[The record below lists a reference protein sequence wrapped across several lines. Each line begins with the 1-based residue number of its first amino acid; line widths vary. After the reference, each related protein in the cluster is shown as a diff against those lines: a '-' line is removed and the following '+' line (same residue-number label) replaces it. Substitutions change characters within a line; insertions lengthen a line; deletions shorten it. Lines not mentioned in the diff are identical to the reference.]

1 MGDHPLPSRGLA
13 DVPRVLLISH
23 EPIGEPG
30 LVGRILVE
38 RGCETE
44 LHVVLADPEHPNVDY
59 PDPQQFD
66 AVIAF
71 GSFSS
76 AYDPAARP
84 WVEPEVDLIRRML
97 ADDLPYLGVCFGGQL
112 LAEALGGTV
121 EAAPSGHD
129 EIGLVTFDEADG
141 VPAGPWVT
149 WHGDRVT
156 LPPDVDVL
164 ARNDHA
170 IQVFRKGRAA
180 GTQFHPEADTAI
192 FTTWATI
199 GADHIPAGRD
209 GATLIS
215 DVAASEA
222 ALRANC
228 EALVDWFLAEVAGVS
243 AAS

>member
-1 MGDHPLPSRGLA
+1 MPL
-13 DVPRVLLISH
+13 RVLLISH

-30 LVGRILVE
+30 LVGQILRE

-44 LHVVLADPEHPNVDY
+44 LHVVLADPAHPNTDY
-59 PDPQQFD
+59 PDPQLYD
-66 AVIAF
+66 AVVAF

-84 WVEPEVDLIRRML
+84 WVEPEIDLIRGL
-97 ADDLPYLGVCFGGQL
+97 VADDVPYLGVCFGGQL

-121 EAAPSGHD
+121 ESSPAGHD
-129 EIGLVTFDEADG
+129 EIGLVTFPVAAE

-156 LPPDVDVL
+156 LPSDVDVL
-164 ARNDHA
+164 VRNDHA

-192 FTTWATI
+192 FTTWATV
-199 GADHIPAGRD
+199 GADHIPAGLD
-209 GATLIS
+209 GAELIAE
-215 DVAASEA
+215 VAGAQA
-222 ALRANC
+222 QLRANC
-228 EALVDWFLAEVAGVS
+228 EALVDWFLHDVAGLHFVS
-243 AAS
+243 SANSLR

>member
-1 MGDHPLPSRGLA
+1 MP
-13 DVPRVLLISH
+13 PRVLLISH

-30 LVGRILVE
+30 LVGEILRA
-38 RGCETE
+38 RGCETD
-44 LHVVLADPEHPNVDY
+44 LHVVLADPDHPDTAY
-59 PDPQQFD
+59 PDASTYD
-66 AVIAF
+66 AVVAF

-84 WVEPEVDLIRRML
+84 WVEPEVDLIRRL
-97 ADDLPYLGVCFGGQL
+97 VADDVPYLGVCFGGQL

-121 EAAPSGHD
+121 EAAPDGHD
-129 EIGLVTFDEADG
+129 EIGLVTFPEASG

-164 ARNDHA
+164 VRNDSA

-199 GADHIPAGRD
+199 GADHIPTGLD
-209 GATLIS
+209 GAELIAE
-215 DVAASEA
+215 VADAQDQ
-222 ALRANC
+222 LRANC
-228 EALVDWFLAEVAGVS
+228 EELVDWFLRDVAGLP
-243 AAS
+243 A